1 MTASTLLSL
10 ALLLLATGLAL
21 LGMTALLRHARQQRH
36 AAALHSAL
44 QSREPLGTAHG
55 AGASAA
61 TPDTTA
67 QATDVQ
73 PRGLEWLATLGARV
87 SGGRLQ
93 AALLAPEDRLLLDQ
107 AGWNT
112 RSGTAIFLAL
122 RLLLAGVCLLLAL
135 FLFDSRGLQ
144 QGVVMLAALAFGVLL
159 PKFALRAWAG
169 RLRRHVAAELPLLI
183 DLLRLLQ
190 GVGFSMDQSLQT
202 LGDKLRG
209 AIPVLGREI
218 QQANIAYMHG
228 RTRAQS
234 LRRLAESFDDE
245 DLRSLVQLMLQ
256 VHEHGGAVQEPLRQF
271 SVRLRE
277 QRRSALKEK
286 VGKLSVKMT
295 VVMML
300 TLLPA
305 LMLVLSGP
313 AIIALAD
320 AMTRLGS

>member
-1 MTASTLLSL
+1 MTATTLWTA
-10 ALLLLATGLAL
+10 ALLVLAAGLAL
-21 LGMTALLRHARQQRH
+21 LGIAGLLLSGRQQRT
-36 AAALHSAL
+36 AATLHSAL
-44 QSREPLGTAHG
+44 RSRDGTPPAP
-55 AGASAA
+55 AAAAA
-61 TPDTTA
+61 TETGS
-67 QATDVQ
+67 
-73 PRGLEWLATLGARV
+73 RGLAWLAALGERV
-87 SGGRLQ
+87 NGGRIE

-112 RSGTAIFLAL
+112 RAGTTTFLGLRVLLAVLCLVLAL
-122 RLLLAGVCLLLAL
+122 L
-135 FLFDSRGLQ
+135 LFDTS
-144 QGVVMLAALAFGVLL
+144 GVQRVFVMLGALAFGVLL
-159 PKFALRAWAG
+159 PKFALRTWAA
-169 RLRRHVAAELPLLI
+169 RLRQRATAELPLLI

-202 LGDKLRG
+202 LGEKLRG

-218 QQANIAYMHG
+218 QQANVAYMHG
-228 RTRAQS
+228 RTRQQS
-234 LRRLAESFDDE
+234 LRRLGESFDDE

-271 SVRLRE
+271 SLRLRE
-277 QRRSALKEK
+277 QRRATLKEK

-320 AMTRLGS
+320 AMTKLGT

>member
-1 MTASTLLSL
+1 MSASTLLIV
-10 ALLLLATGLAL
+10 ALLLLALGVGL
-21 LGMTALLRHARQQRH
+21 LGIAGLWLSGQQQRT
-36 AAALHSAL
+36 AATLQGALR
-44 QSREPLGTAHG
+44 SREPRAPAAPGTPAPD
-55 AGASAA
+55 AP
-61 TPDTTA
+61 TPRRWA
-67 QATDVQ
+67 
-73 PRGLEWLATLGARV
+73 WLAALGERFN
-87 SGGRLQ
+87 GGRIE

-107 AGWNT
+107 AGWHT
-112 RSGTAIFLAL
+112 RVGTATFLAL
-122 RLLLAGVCLLLAL
+122 RLLIALAGLLLAAVFYDGDGL
-135 FLFDSRGLQ
+135 SR
-144 QGVVMLAALAFGVLL
+144 VVAMGAALGAGVLV
-159 PKFALRAWAG
+159 PKFALRAWAT
-169 RLRRHVAAELPLLI
+169 RLRRRVSAELPLLI

-202 LGDKLRG
+202 LGDKLRS

-228 RTRAQS
+228 RSRQQS
-234 LRRLAESFDDE
+234 LRRLAESFGDE

-295 VVMML
+295 IVMML

-313 AIIALAD
+313 AIIALAN
-320 AMTRLGS
+320 AVNRLG

>member
-1 MTASTLLSL
+1 MNAHPLGVI
-10 ALLLLATGLAL
+10 ALLLLAAGLGL
-21 LGMTALLRHARQQRH
+21 LGLVALLRGAQQQRN
-36 AAALHSAL
+36 AAALQSAL
-44 QSREPLGTAHG
+44 RPREPGVDVTAT
-55 AGASAA
+55 ASSAA
-61 TPDTTA
+61 TPATSTA
-67 QATDVQ
+67 ADRG
-73 PRGLEWLATLGARV
+73 PRGLGWLAALGERFH
-87 SGGRLQ
+87 GGRLQ

-122 RLLLAGVCLLLAL
+122 RLLLAVLCLVLALAL
-135 FLFDSRGLQ
+135 FDSSGVQRV
-144 QGVVMLAALAFGVLL
+144 VVMLAALAFGILL

-169 RLRRHVAAELPLLI
+169 RLRQRVNAELPLLI

-218 QQANIAYMHG
+218 HQANIAYMHG

-234 LRRLAESFDDE
+234 LRRLGESFDDE

-256 VHEHGGAVQEPLRQF
+256 VHEHGGAVQEPLKQF
-271 SVRLRE
+271 SLRLRE
-277 QRRSALKEK
+277 HRRATLKEK

>member
-1 MTASTLLSL
+1 MKESALWLA
-10 ALLLLATGLAL
+10 ALLVLAAGLAL
-21 LGMTALLRHARQQRH
+21 LGVAALLLSGRRQRT
-36 AAALHSAL
+36 AATLQSAL
-44 QSREPLGTAHG
+44 RAREEGVATP
-55 AGASAA
+55 AA
-61 TPDTTA
+61 TADPA
-67 QATDVQ
+67 S
-73 PRGLEWLATLGARV
+73 RSLGWLAAFGERFN
-87 SGGRLQ
+87 GGRLE

-112 RSGTAIFLAL
+112 RTGTAVFLGL
-122 RLLLAGVCLLLAL
+122 RLLLAVLCLVLASV
-135 FLFDSRGLQ
+135 LFDARGLQ
-144 QGVVMLAALAFGVLL
+144 RVFVPLAALAFGVLL
-159 PKFALRAWAG
+159 PKLALRSWAN
-169 RLRRHVAAELPLLI
+169 RLRQRVNAELPLMI

-202 LGDKLRG
+202 LGDKLRT

-218 QQANIAYMHG
+218 QQANVAYMHG
-228 RTRAQS
+228 RSRQQS
-234 LRRLAESFDDE
+234 LRRLADAFNDE
-245 DLRSLVQLMLQ
+245 DLRSLVQLILQ

-277 QRRSALKEK
+277 QRRATLKEK
-286 VGKLSVKMT
+286 VGRLSVKMT

-320 AMTRLGS
+320 ALTRLGT

>member
-1 MTASTLLSL
+1 MSADSLLIL
-10 ALLLLATGLAL
+10 ALLLLALGVGL
-21 LGMTALLRHARQQRH
+21 LGMAGLWLSGQQQRTAATLQTALRN
-36 AAALHSAL
+36 
-44 QSREPLGTAHG
+44 REDAPRD
-55 AGASAA
+55 AA
-61 TPDTTA
+61 TAATAATAANTPTTA
-67 QATDVQ
+67 DAG
-73 PRGLEWLATLGARV
+73 PRGWAWLASLGERFN
-87 SGGRLQ
+87 GGRLE

-107 AGWNT
+107 AGWHT
-112 RSGTAIFLAL
+112 RAGTASFLAL
-122 RLLLAGVCLLLAL
+122 RLLLAVLCLVLAML
-135 FLFDSRGLQ
+135 FYRGDGLSRL
-144 QGVVMLAALAFGVLL
+144 VVMLGALGTGVLL
-159 PKFALRAWAG
+159 PKFALRAWAT
-169 RLRRHVAAELPLLI
+169 RLRKRVSAELPLLI

-202 LGDKLRG
+202 LGDKLRS

-228 RTRAQS
+228 RTRQQS

-277 QRRSALKEK
+277 QRRSTLKEK

-313 AIIALAD
+313 AIIALAN
-320 AMTRLGS
+320 AVNRLG